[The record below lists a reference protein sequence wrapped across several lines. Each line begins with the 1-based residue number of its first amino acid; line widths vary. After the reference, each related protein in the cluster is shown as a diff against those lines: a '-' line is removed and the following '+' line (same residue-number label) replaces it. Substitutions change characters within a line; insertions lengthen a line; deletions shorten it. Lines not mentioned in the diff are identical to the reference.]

1 MTQENNNKPELET
14 HELASAF
21 TQELA
26 KRAKINKFIEGAF
39 PLYQEKMKDFDMTF
53 KGYLIF
59 PETDEYF
66 SFCKGI
72 HSVPSNEQ
80 IKKMASNGVSFTI
93 KKPNLPTKKVNKN

>member
-1 MTQENNNKPELET
+1 MNQENN
-14 HELASAF
+14 LASKF

-26 KRAKINKFIEGAF
+26 KRDKINKFIDGAF
-39 PLYQEKMKDFDMTF
+39 DLYQKEMEDFTMTF

-80 IKKMASNGVSFTI
+80 IKKMAGNDVSFTI
-93 KKPNLPTKKVNKN
+93 KKPNLPTKKVSKN